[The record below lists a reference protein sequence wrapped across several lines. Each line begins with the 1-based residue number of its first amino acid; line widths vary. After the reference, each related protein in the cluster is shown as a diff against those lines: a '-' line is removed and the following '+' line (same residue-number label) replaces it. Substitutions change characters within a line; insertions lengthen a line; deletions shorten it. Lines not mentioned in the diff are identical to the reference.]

1 MQSNP
6 PQLQRV
12 VAVLVVG
19 TAIAFALHIKCNQRQ
34 GTNFDPSPKGAE
46 LVSKVCV
53 FSVWLT
59 LLGNELGYATRSIV
73 RKCHSAR
80 SNGQALGHLGSWA
93 AKIHSTNCQS
103 LNFSLVS
110 AGTEFLSAFLSLSTN
125 PTSCRTYKLMISAKN
140 FLPLTVT
147 VAMAV
152 TAAEAAAAAM
162 ATGEEVDGA
171 VRVRVGTF
179 GK

>member
-1 MQSNP
+1 MQSSP
-6 PQLQRV
+6 PQLQRLV
-12 VAVLVVG
+12 VVDLVVG
-19 TAIAFALHIKCNQRQ
+19 TPIAFALHIKCNQRQ
-34 GTNFDPSPKGAE
+34 ATNFDPSPKEAGP
-46 LVSKVCV
+46 LSKVFA

-59 LLGNELGYATRSIV
+59 LLGNELVYATRSIV

-80 SNGQALGHLGSWA
+80 SNGQALGQLGSKNPFNKLPKFKLFIGFGWES
-93 AKIHSTNCQS
+93 IS
-103 LNFSLVS
+103 
-110 AGTEFLSAFLSLSTN
+110 LSLSLSAI

-152 TAAEAAAAAM
+152 TATVAM
-162 ATGEEVDGA
+162 ATAEEVGA
-171 VRVRVGTF
+171 TVRVRVGTF

>member
-1 MQSNP
+1 MQSDP

-46 LVSKVCV
+46 LVSKVCA

-110 AGTEFLSAFLSLSTN
+110 AGREFLSAFLSL
-125 PTSCRTYKLMISAKN
+125 RILR
-140 FLPLTVT
+140 V
-147 VAMAV
+147 VALIN
-152 TAAEAAAAAM
+152 
-162 ATGEEVDGA
+162 
-171 VRVRVGTF
+171 
-179 GK
+179 

>member
-1 MQSNP
+1 MQSSP

-12 VAVLVVG
+12 VVVVVVLVFG

-46 LVSKVCV
+46 LAKSKVCA

-80 SNGQALGHLGSWA
+80 SNGQALGHLGS
-93 AKIHSTNCQS
+93 
-103 LNFSLVS
+103 
-110 AGTEFLSAFLSLSTN
+110 
-125 PTSCRTYKLMISAKN
+125 
-140 FLPLTVT
+140 
-147 VAMAV
+147 
-152 TAAEAAAAAM
+152 
-162 ATGEEVDGA
+162 
-171 VRVRVGTF
+171 
-179 GK
+179 

>member
-1 MQSNP
+1 MQSSP

-12 VAVLVVG
+12 VVALVVG

-46 LVSKVCV
+46 LASKVCA

-80 SNGQALGHLGSWA
+80 SNGQALGHLGCWA
-93 AKIHSTNCQS
+93 VGQQKSIQQIAK
-103 LNFSLVS
+103 V
-110 AGTEFLSAFLSLSTN
+110 
-125 PTSCRTYKLMISAKN
+125 
-140 FLPLTVT
+140 
-147 VAMAV
+147 
-152 TAAEAAAAAM
+152 
-162 ATGEEVDGA
+162 
-171 VRVRVGTF
+171 
-179 GK
+179 